1 MTAPRS
7 VPAIRTFPARGV
19 DWFAWLI
26 AAAFVAMPFAATALV
41 MVILAAGIQWRTI
54 GAYTLGVLVGAVTW
68 AVHGYAK
75 RQASAEEWDAW
86 AGVDEMDEQ

>member
-1 MTAPRS
+1 
-7 VPAIRTFPARGV
+7 
-19 DWFAWLI
+19 
-26 AAAFVAMPFAATALV
+26 MPFAATALV

-54 GAYTLGVLVGAVTW
+54 GAYTLGVAVGGVAW

-86 AGVDEMDEQ
+86 VKEHPE